1 MKSPFRIKDWQLKNS
16 KQPLVSIPQYTE
28 VIDLYVNPNKVYNLC
43 SQITGTVS
51 STQKKEF
58 NFEDNYG
65 GYY

>member
-1 MKSPFRIKDWQLKNS
+1 MNRPFQIKDWQLKNS

-28 VIDLYVNPNKVYNLC
+28 VIDLYINPNKVYNLN
-43 SQITGTVS
+43 SLITHTVLF
-51 STQKKEF
+51 TQKKEF